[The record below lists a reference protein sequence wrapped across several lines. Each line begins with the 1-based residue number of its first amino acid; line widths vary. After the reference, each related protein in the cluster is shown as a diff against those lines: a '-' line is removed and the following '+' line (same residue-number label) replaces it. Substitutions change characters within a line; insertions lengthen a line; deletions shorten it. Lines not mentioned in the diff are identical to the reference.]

1 MKGEKKLMRNRF
13 TQLFFAFVALVASVA
28 SSFGAE
34 PWDSIETAL
43 TTATTEVGG
52 LVAAVVGIAVIFL
65 GIKLGKRLMNKA

>member
-1 MKGEKKLMRNRF
+1 MFNRF
-13 TQLFFAFVALVASVA
+13 KHVYALVVGSVLLAPLASQA
-28 SSFGAE
+28 AE

>member
-1 MKGEKKLMRNRF
+1 MFNRF
-13 TQLFFAFVALVASVA
+13 TAWLVAGVALVVSAA
-28 SSFGAE
+28 SSFAAE